1 MSANKPPGGGPM
13 GRMVDKIKRTMTS
26 EQVSAIFELFFCVPS
41 MKIKMLSLIQTIDQN
56 FN

>member
-26 EQVSAIFELFFCVPS
+26 EQVSAILFIEKYFLCFV
-41 MKIKMLSLIQTIDQN
+41 N
-56 FN
+56 E